1 MIPISQISSTPRGHA
16 SKPAGAFRC
25 VLTGALVALLAGLHV
40 LPRLAAAQTPDTTAA
55 PDTAVAPDTLS
66 ATGPAAAADTS
77 RADRAKAEA
86 RPVAEA
92 WIDLIDQDAFAE
104 AYDEMRGPVPDTMS
118 REEWVDA
125 LHGAREYVDAPS
137 KREEAIVQIRETLP
151 EIQGGPFVDVLYE
164 GEYELGTFSESVLL
178 RREASGWRVV
188 MYQIIAHMPVLRE
201 HEDVPFT
208 LIKYPGES
216 E

>member
-1 MIPISQISSTPRGHA
+1 
-16 SKPAGAFRC
+16 
-25 VLTGALVALLAGLHV
+25 
-40 LPRLAAAQTPDTTAA
+40 
-55 PDTAVAPDTLS
+55 
-66 ATGPAAAADTS
+66 
-77 RADRAKAEA
+77 
-86 RPVAEA
+86 VAEA
-92 WIDLIDQDAFAE
+92 WIKLIDQDAFAE

-118 REEWVDA
+118 QEEWVDA

-137 KREEAIVQIRETLP
+137 EREEAIVQLRETLP
-151 EIQGGPFVDVLYE
+151 EIEGGPFVDFLYE

-188 MYQIIAHMPVLRE
+188 MYQIMAHMPVLRE

-208 LIKYPGES
+208 LIQYPGES